1 MRCNAFVYHTSC
13 STLHS
18 YHSGFIAGKS
28 EKDSAYIYVYI
39 YKYTTRGNENVQQFD
54 TTIQHHLFS
63 LPLSLYI
70 VIVYHTSLLRPRS
83 CLDIVKLHFQHCH
96 YVKHVA
102 TADKLNNETEAE
114 LIGLCGCT
122 LYFHSIPFSLTKICL
137 FKLIYISLISL
148 AAVHIPFQSNENS

>member
-1 MRCNAFVYHTSC
+1 MIPSPSVS
-13 STLHS
+13 SSLLHPC
-18 YHSGFIAGKS
+18 YWCC
-28 EKDSAYIYVYI
+28 
-39 YKYTTRGNENVQQFD
+39 T
-54 TTIQHHLFS
+54 
-63 LPLSLYI
+63 SLYYTI
-70 VIVYHTSLLRPRS
+70 ALLFTTTSTRS

-148 AAVHIPFQSNENS
+148 AVHIVFQSNENSLFILYINIYLRITRSLNL